1 MKVREIKDLLFEVD
15 NKELSSQIDNK
26 KLSSQVD
33 NPALLFNKL
42 LILQYICKFFQNQDL
57 TEQCKDKKGK
67 DKGKDKKD
75 EDVSKQEYIKS
86 FIETFNGKNPFDDL
100 EGKRPF
106 RPSELDCVIQESF
119 KLKTA
124 YRLVIGA
131 GYPSFIENGFLFHHV
146 YSIPYIPGETLKGLA
161 RAVFILSVAEAIKGE
176 TKPSKIEEVLSEEAE
191 KEISEEAKG
200 ILHQIPEKINIILD
214 NYTIENPVETF
225 RKIFGSK
232 ERRGQVI
239 FFDAYPVKFNPSEHF
254 EADIMNSHYG
264 DYYQSGK
271 APADWLSPNP
281 IHFLALKEGIV
292 FEFNL
297 GLAPLEPME
306 DNEEKLLLETARKL
320 LEVGLK
326 NFGVGN
332 KKRKGYGWFSDK
344 TVGR

>member
-1 MKVREIKDLLFEVD
+1 MKVREIKGFL
-15 NKELSSQIDNK
+15 
-26 KLSSQVD
+26 SQVD

-42 LILQYICKFFQNQDL
+42 LVLQY
-57 TEQCKDKKGK
+57 TEQISQSQDVRKIEYIRSFTEILKGK
-67 DKGKDKKD
+67 KPQKP
-75 EDVSKQEYIKS
+75 
-86 FIETFNGKNPFDDL
+86 T
-100 EGKRPF
+100 
-106 RPSELDCVIQESF
+106 ELDGIRQENF
-119 KLKTA
+119 RLKTA

-146 YSIPYIPGETLKGLA
+146 YGIPYIPGETLKGLA

-176 TKPSKIEEVLSEEAE
+176 TKLSKIEEELSEEVE
-191 KEISEEAKG
+191 GISY
-200 ILHQIPEKINIILD
+200 QIPKKINIILD
-214 NYTIENPVETF
+214 DYTIENPVETF

-232 ERRGQVI
+232 KRRGQVI
-239 FFDAYPVKFNPSEHF
+239 FFDAYPVEFKPSEHF

-306 DNEEKLLLETARKL
+306 DNEEKLLLATARRL
-320 LEVGLK
+320 LEVGLE

>member
-1 MKVREIKDLLFEVD
+1 MKVKQI
-15 NKELSSQIDNK
+15 KEL
-26 KLSSQVD
+26 LSQVD

-42 LILQYICKFFQNQDL
+42 LVLEYIDRFSQNQDL
-57 TEQCKDKKGK
+57 TEQGKDKKGK
-67 DKGKDKKD
+67 DKGKDKRD
-75 EDVSKQEYIKS
+75 EDVKKIDYINK
-86 FIETFNGKNPFDDL
+86 FKEKVQRPEPPPKV
-100 EGKRPF
+100 EGYATEKF
-106 RPSELDCVIQESF
+106 S
-119 KLKTA
+119 LKTA

-146 YSIPYIPGETLKGLA
+146 YGIPYIPGETLKGLA
-161 RAVFILSVAEAIKGE
+161 RTVFILSVAEAVKEE
-176 TKPSKIEEVLSEEAE
+176 TKLSKIEEELSEEAE
-191 KEISEEAKG
+191 GISQ
-200 ILHQIPEKINIILD
+200 QIPKKISIILD
-214 NYTIENPVETF
+214 NYTIENPAETF

-239 FFDAYPVKFNPSEHF
+239 FFDAYPVEFKPSEHF

-292 FEFNL
+292 FEFSL

-320 LEVGLK
+320 LKVGLE

>member
-1 MKVREIKDLLFEVD
+1 MKVRKIKELLFKID
-15 NKELSSQIDNK
+15 NKELSSNVDNK
-26 KLSSQVD
+26 KTSSQVD

-42 LILQYICKFFQNQDL
+42 LVLKHIDIISQNQDVG
-57 TEQCKDKKGK
+57 KGK
-67 DKGKDKKD
+67 
-75 EDVSKQEYIKS
+75 YIES

-106 RPSELDCVIQESF
+106 RPPELDCVIQESF

-146 YSIPYIPGETLKGLA
+146 YGIPYIPGETLKGLA
-161 RAVFILSVAEAIKGE
+161 RTVFILSVAEAIEGKFD
-176 TKPSKIEEVLSEEAE
+176 PSKIEEVLSEEAE
-191 KEISEEAKG
+191 KEISEKAKD

-214 NYTIENPVETF
+214 NHTIENPVETF

-232 ERRGQVI
+232 KRRGQVI
-239 FFDAYPVKFNPSEHF
+239 FFDAYPVDFNPSEHF

-271 APADWLSPNP
+271 APADWLNPNP

-292 FEFNL
+292 FEFSL

-306 DNEEKLLLETARKL
+306 DNEEKLLLATARRL

-326 NFGVGN
+326 SFGVGN

-344 TVGR
+344 TLGR

>member
-1 MKVREIKDLLFEVD
+1 MKVKQI
-15 NKELSSQIDNK
+15 KEL
-26 KLSSQVD
+26 LSQVD

-42 LILQYICKFFQNQDL
+42 LALQY
-57 TEQCKDKKGK
+57 TEQISQSQ
-67 DKGKDKKD
+67 
-75 EDVSKQEYIKS
+75 DVRKIEYIRS
-86 FIETFNGKNPFDDL
+86 FTKIL
-100 EGKRPF
+100 ERKEHSKPTK
-106 RPSELDCVIQESF
+106 LDGIRQESF
-119 KLKTA
+119 RLKTA

-131 GYPSFIENGFLFHHV
+131 GYPSFIENGFMFHHV
-146 YSIPYIPGETLKGLA
+146 YGIPYIPGETLKGLA
-161 RAVFILSVAEAIKGE
+161 RTVFILSVAEAVKEE
-176 TKPSKIEEVLSEEAE
+176 TKLSEIEEELSEEAE
-191 KEISEEAKG
+191 GISQ
-200 ILHQIPEKINIILD
+200 QIPKKISIILD
-214 NYTIENPVETF
+214 DYTIENPVETF

-232 ERRGQVI
+232 KRRGQVI
-239 FFDAYPVKFNPSEHF
+239 FFDAYPVEFNPSEHF

-292 FEFNL
+292 FEFSL

>member
-1 MKVREIKDLLFEVD
+1 MKVREIKRFL
-15 NKELSSQIDNK
+15 
-26 KLSSQVD
+26 SQVD

-42 LILQYICKFFQNQDL
+42 LILEFIDGFSQNQDL
-57 TEQCKDKKGK
+57 TEKGKDKKSR
-67 DKGKDKKD
+67 DKGKDKRD
-75 EDVSKQEYIKS
+75 EDVKKIDYINKFKEKVQRPEPPPKVEEYT
-86 FIETFNGKNPFDDL
+86 IEK
-100 EGKRPF
+100 F
-106 RPSELDCVIQESF
+106 R
-119 KLKTA
+119 LKTA

-131 GYPSFIENGFLFHHV
+131 GYPSFIENGFMFHHV
-146 YSIPYIPGETLKGLA
+146 YGIPYIPRETLKGLA
-161 RAVFILSVAEAIKGE
+161 RAVFILSVAEAIKG
-176 TKPSKIEEVLSEEAE
+176 KFDPSKIEEELSEEAE

-232 ERRGQVI
+232 KRRGQVI
-239 FFDAYPVKFNPSEHF
+239 FFDAYPVEFKPSEHF

-281 IHFLALKEGIV
+281 IHFLALKEGID

-306 DNEEKLLLETARKL
+306 DNEERLLLEIARRL
-320 LEVGLK
+320 LKVGLE

>member
-1 MKVREIKDLLFEVD
+1 MTVKKIKDLL
-15 NKELSSQIDNK
+15 
-26 KLSSQVD
+26 SQVD

-42 LILQYICKFFQNQDL
+42 LILEYIDDS
-57 TEQCKDKKGK
+57 TEQGKDKKGK
-67 DKGKDKKD
+67 DKGKDKRD
-75 EDVSKQEYIKS
+75 EDIKKIDYINK
-86 FIETFNGKNPFDDL
+86 FKEKVQ
-100 EGKRPF
+100 RPEPPPKVEDYIVEKF
-106 RPSELDCVIQESF
+106 R
-119 KLKTA
+119 LKTA

-146 YSIPYIPGETLKGLA
+146 YGIPYIPGETLKGLA
-161 RAVFILSVAEAIKGE
+161 RTVFILSVAEAIEGKFD
-176 TKPSKIEEVLSEEAE
+176 PSKIEEVLSEEAE
-191 KEISEEAKG
+191 KEISEKAKD

-214 NYTIENPVETF
+214 NHTIENPVETF

-232 ERRGQVI
+232 KRRGQVI
-239 FFDAYPVKFNPSEHF
+239 FFDAYPVDFNPSEHF

-271 APADWLSPNP
+271 APADWLNPNP

-292 FEFNL
+292 FEFSL

-306 DNEEKLLLETARKL
+306 DNEEKLLLATARRL

-326 NFGVGN
+326 SFGVGN

-344 TVGR
+344 TLGR

>member
-1 MKVREIKDLLFEVD
+1 MKVKGIKDLL
-15 NKELSSQIDNK
+15 
-26 KLSSQVD
+26 SQVD

-42 LILQYICKFFQNQDL
+42 LVLKY
-57 TEQCKDKKGK
+57 TEQISQSQDVKKREYIESFTEIFKGK
-67 DKGKDKKD
+67 
-75 EDVSKQEYIKS
+75 KS
-86 FIETFNGKNPFDDL
+86 PSPLKP
-100 EGKRPF
+100 EG
-106 RPSELDCVIQESF
+106 VIRESF
-119 KLKTA
+119 RLKTA

-131 GYPSFIENGFLFHHV
+131 GYPSFIENGFMFHHV
-146 YSIPYIPGETLKGLA
+146 YGIPYVPGETLKGLA
-161 RAVFILSVAEAIKGE
+161 RAVFILSMAEAIKGE
-176 TKPSKIEEVLSEEAE
+176 TKLSKIEEELSEEVE
-191 KEISEEAKG
+191 GISY
-200 ILHQIPEKINIILD
+200 QIPKKINIILD

-239 FFDAYPVKFNPSEHF
+239 FFDAYPVEFKPSEHF

-271 APADWLSPNP
+271 APADWLNPNP

-292 FEFNL
+292 FEFSL

-306 DNEEKLLLETARKL
+306 DNEEKLLLATAKKL

>member
-1 MKVREIKDLLFEVD
+1 MKVKEIKDLL
-15 NKELSSQIDNK
+15 
-26 KLSSQVD
+26 SQVD

-42 LILQYICKFFQNQDL
+42 LVLRY
-57 TEQCKDKKGK
+57 TEQISQGQDVRKIEYIRSFTEILKGK
-67 DKGKDKKD
+67 KPQKPP
-75 EDVSKQEYIKS
+75 E
-86 FIETFNGKNPFDDL
+86 L
-100 EGKRPF
+100 EGVKQDSF
-106 RPSELDCVIQESF
+106 R
-119 KLKTA
+119 LKTA

-131 GYPSFIENGFLFHHV
+131 GYPSFIENGFMFHHV
-146 YSIPYIPGETLKGLA
+146 YGIPYIPGETLKGLA
-161 RAVFILSVAEAIKGE
+161 RAVFIFSVAEAIKGE
-176 TKPSKIEEVLSEEAE
+176 TKLSKIEEGLSEEAE
-191 KEISEEAKG
+191 GISY
-200 ILHQIPEKINIILD
+200 QIPEKINIILD

-232 ERRGQVI
+232 KRRGQVI

-271 APADWLSPNP
+271 APADWLNPNP

>member
-1 MKVREIKDLLFEVD
+1 MRVKEIKDLLS
-15 NKELSSQIDNK
+15 K
-26 KLSSQVD
+26 VD

-67 DKGKDKKD
+67 DKGKDKRD
-75 EDVSKQEYIKS
+75 EDVEKLKYIDEFKKKIRKEPIPLPKVEGYA
-86 FIETFNGKNPFDDL
+86 IEK
-100 EGKRPF
+100 F
-106 RPSELDCVIQESF
+106 R
-119 KLKTA
+119 LKTA

-146 YSIPYIPGETLKGLA
+146 YGIPYIPGETLKGLA

-176 TKPSKIEEVLSEEAE
+176 TKLSKIEEELSEEAE
-191 KEISEEAKG
+191 GISQ
-200 ILHQIPEKINIILD
+200 QIPKKISIILD
-214 NYTIENPVETF
+214 DYTIENPVETF

-232 ERRGQVI
+232 KRRGQVI
-239 FFDAYPVKFNPSEHF
+239 FFDAYPVDFDPSKYF

-271 APADWLSPNP
+271 APADWLNPNP
-281 IHFLALKEGIV
+281 IHFLALKEGIF
-292 FEFNL
+292 FEFSL
-297 GLAPLEPME
+297 GLAPFEPME

-332 KKRKGYGWFSDK
+332 KKRKGYGWFK
-344 TVGR
+344 

>member
-1 MKVREIKDLLFEVD
+1 MKVREIKELLFEVD
-15 NKELSSQIDNK
+15 NKEHSSNVDNK
-26 KLSSQVD
+26 KSSPQVD

-42 LILQYICKFFQNQDL
+42 LILEFVDGSSQNQNL
-57 TEQCKDKKGK
+57 TEKDKDKKGK
-67 DKGKDKKD
+67 DKGKDKRD
-75 EDVSKQEYIKS
+75 EDVKKLDYIDEFKKKIRKEPIPLPKVES
-86 FIETFNGKNPFDDL
+86 YAIEK
-100 EGKRPF
+100 F
-106 RPSELDCVIQESF
+106 R
-119 KLKTA
+119 LKTA

-146 YSIPYIPGETLKGLA
+146 YGIPYIPGETLKGLA
-161 RAVFILSVAEAIKGE
+161 RAVFILSVAEAIKG
-176 TKPSKIEEVLSEEAE
+176 KFDPSKIEEGLSEEAE

-214 NYTIENPVETF
+214 DYTIENPVETF
-225 RKIFGSK
+225 RKIFGFK
-232 ERRGQVI
+232 KRRGQVI
-239 FFDAYPVKFNPSEHF
+239 FFDAYPVDFNPSEHF

-264 DYYQSGK
+264 EYYQSGK

-306 DNEEKLLLETARKL
+306 DNEEKLLLETAKKL

-332 KKRKGYGWFSDK
+332 KKRKGYGWFK
-344 TVGR
+344 

>member
-1 MKVREIKDLLFEVD
+1 MKVREIKDLLF
-15 NKELSSQIDNK
+15 
-26 KLSSQVD
+26 KLD

-42 LILQYICKFFQNQDL
+42 LILEY
-57 TEQCKDKKGK
+57 TEQIPRGQDVRRIEYIRSFTEILKGK
-67 DKGKDKKD
+67 KPPSPPK
-75 EDVSKQEYIKS
+75 
-86 FIETFNGKNPFDDL
+86 P
-100 EGKRPF
+100 EG
-106 RPSELDCVIQESF
+106 VIRESF
-119 KLKTA
+119 RLKTA

-146 YSIPYIPGETLKGLA
+146 YGIPYIPGETLKGLA
-161 RAVFILSVAEAIKGE
+161 RAVFILSVAEALKGE
-176 TKPSKIEEVLSEEAE
+176 TKLSKIEEELSEEVE
-191 KEISEEAKG
+191 GISY
-200 ILHQIPEKINIILD
+200 HIPEKINIILD
-214 NYTIENPVETF
+214 NYTIEKPVETF

-232 ERRGQVI
+232 KRRGQVI
-239 FFDAYPVKFNPSEHF
+239 FFDAYPVDFNPSEHF

-271 APADWLSPNP
+271 APADWLNPNP
-281 IHFLALKEGIV
+281 IHFLALKEGID

-332 KKRKGYGWFSDK
+332 KKRKGYGWFSGK

>member
-1 MKVREIKDLLFEVD
+1 MKVREIKRFL
-15 NKELSSQIDNK
+15 
-26 KLSSQVD
+26 SQVD

-42 LILQYICKFFQNQDL
+42 LILEFIDGFSQNQNL
-57 TEQCKDKKGK
+57 TEKGKDKKGK
-67 DKGKDKKD
+67 DKGKDKRD
-75 EDVSKQEYIKS
+75 EDVKKLKYIDEFKKKIRKEPIPLPEVEDYI
-86 FIETFNGKNPFDDL
+86 IEK
-100 EGKRPF
+100 F
-106 RPSELDCVIQESF
+106 R
-119 KLKTA
+119 LKTA

-146 YSIPYIPGETLKGLA
+146 YGIPYIPGETLKGLA
-161 RAVFILSVAEAIKGE
+161 RAVFILSVVEAMKG
-176 TKPSKIEEVLSEEAE
+176 KFDPSKIEEVLSEEAE
-191 KEISEEAKG
+191 EEISEKAKG
-200 ILHQIPEKINIILD
+200 ILYQIPDRINIILD

-254 EADIMNSHYG
+254 EADIMNPHYG
-264 DYYQSGK
+264 RYYQSQSEK
-271 APADWLSPNP
+271 EAPADWLSPTP
-281 IHFLALKEGIV
+281 IHFLALKEGID

-306 DNEEKLLLETARKL
+306 DDEEKLLLETARKL
-320 LEVGLK
+320 LEVGLE

>member
-1 MKVREIKDLLFEVD
+1 MRVKEIKDLLFKVD
-15 NKELSSQIDNK
+15 NKELSSNVDNK
-26 KLSSQVD
+26 KSSSQVD

-75 EDVSKQEYIKS
+75 EDVSKKEYIKS
-86 FIETFNGKNPFDDL
+86 FTEILKGKKPPPPPEL
-100 EGKRPF
+100 EGVK
-106 RPSELDCVIQESF
+106 QESF
-119 KLKTA
+119 RLKTA

-146 YSIPYIPGETLKGLA
+146 YGIPYIPGETLKGLA

-176 TKPSKIEEVLSEEAE
+176 TKLSKIEEGLSEEAE

-239 FFDAYPVKFNPSEHF
+239 FFDAYPVDFNPSEHF
-254 EADIMNSHYG
+254 EADIMN
-264 DYYQSGK
+264 
-271 APADWLSPNP
+271 PITETITNPNQ
-281 IHFLALKEGIV
+281 
-292 FEFNL
+292 
-297 GLAPLEPME
+297 
-306 DNEEKLLLETARKL
+306 
-320 LEVGLK
+320 
-326 NFGVGN
+326 
-332 KKRKGYGWFSDK
+332 
-344 TVGR
+344 

>member
-1 MKVREIKDLLFEVD
+1 MKVKQIKGSL
-15 NKELSSQIDNK
+15 
-26 KLSSQVD
+26 SQVD

-42 LILQYICKFFQNQDL
+42 LVFQYAEQISQNQDVRKIEYIRFF
-57 TEQCKDKKGK
+57 TEILKGK
-67 DKGKDKKD
+67 KPQKPP
-75 EDVSKQEYIKS
+75 E
-86 FIETFNGKNPFDDL
+86 L
-100 EGKRPF
+100 EGVKQDSF
-106 RPSELDCVIQESF
+106 R
-119 KLKTA
+119 LKTA

-146 YSIPYIPGETLKGLA
+146 YGIPYIPGETLKGLA
-161 RAVFILSVAEAIKGE
+161 RAVFILSVAEAVKEE
-176 TKPSKIEEVLSEEAE
+176 TKLSNIEKELSEEVE
-191 KEISEEAKG
+191 GISY
-200 ILHQIPEKINIILD
+200 QIPKKINIILD
-214 NYTIENPVETF
+214 NYIIENPVETF

-239 FFDAYPVKFNPSEHF
+239 FFDAYPVDFNPSEHF

-306 DNEEKLLLETARKL
+306 DNEEKLLLETAKRL
-320 LEVGLK
+320 LKVGLE

-332 KKRKGYGWFSDK
+332 KKRKGYGWFK
-344 TVGR
+344 

>member
-1 MKVREIKDLLFEVD
+1 MKVRQI
-15 NKELSSQIDNK
+15 KEL
-26 KLSSQVD
+26 LSKVD

-67 DKGKDKKD
+67 DKGKDKRD
-75 EDVSKQEYIKS
+75 EDVEKLKYIDEFKKKIRKEPIPLPKVEGYA
-86 FIETFNGKNPFDDL
+86 IEK
-100 EGKRPF
+100 F
-106 RPSELDCVIQESF
+106 R
-119 KLKTA
+119 LKTA

-146 YSIPYIPGETLKGLA
+146 YGIPYIPGETLKGLA

-176 TKPSKIEEVLSEEAE
+176 TKLSKIEEELSEEAE
-191 KEISEEAKG
+191 GISQ
-200 ILHQIPEKINIILD
+200 QIPKKISIILD
-214 NYTIENPVETF
+214 DYTIENPVETF

-232 ERRGQVI
+232 KRRGQVI

-281 IHFLALKEGIV
+281 IHFLALKEGID
-292 FEFNL
+292 FEFSL

-306 DNEEKLLLETARKL
+306 DNEEKLLLETARRL

>member
-1 MKVREIKDLLFEVD
+1 MKVKKIKDLL
-15 NKELSSQIDNK
+15 
-26 KLSSQVD
+26 SQVD

-42 LILQYICKFFQNQDL
+42 LVLQY
-57 TEQCKDKKGK
+57 TEQISQSQDVRKIEYIRSFTEILKGK
-67 DKGKDKKD
+67 KPQKPP
-75 EDVSKQEYIKS
+75 E
-86 FIETFNGKNPFDDL
+86 L
-100 EGKRPF
+100 EGVKQDSF
-106 RPSELDCVIQESF
+106 R
-119 KLKTA
+119 LKTA

-131 GYPSFIENGFLFHHV
+131 GYPSFIENGFMFHHV
-146 YSIPYIPGETLKGLA
+146 YGIPYIPGETLKGLA
-161 RAVFILSVAEAIKGE
+161 RTVFILSVAEAIKGE
-176 TKPSKIEEVLSEEAE
+176 TKLSKIEEGLSEEAE
-191 KEISEEAKG
+191 GISY
-200 ILHQIPEKINIILD
+200 QTPEKINIILD
-214 NYTIENPVETF
+214 NYTIDNPVETF

-232 ERRGQVI
+232 KRRGQVI
-239 FFDAYPVKFNPSEHF
+239 FFDAYPVDFKPSEHF

-297 GLAPLEPME
+297 GLAPLEQME

-332 KKRKGYGWFSDK
+332 KKRKGYGWFK
-344 TVGR
+344 

>member
-1 MKVREIKDLLFEVD
+1 MKVRQIKDLLFKVD
-15 NKELSSQIDNK
+15 NKELSSNVDNK
-26 KLSSQVD
+26 KTSSQVD

-86 FIETFNGKNPFDDL
+86 FIETFNGKNPFDDF

-106 RPSELDCVIQESF
+106 QPPELEGISQESF
-119 KLKTA
+119 RLKTA

-146 YSIPYIPGETLKGLA
+146 YGIPYIPGETLKGLA
-161 RAVFILSVAEAIKGE
+161 RAVFILSVVEAMKG
-176 TKPSKIEEVLSEEAE
+176 KFDPSKIEEVLSEEAE

-232 ERRGQVI
+232 ERIGQVI
-239 FFDAYPVKFNPSEHF
+239 FFDAYPVDFNPSEHF

-271 APADWLSPNP
+271 APTDWLNPNP
-281 IHFLALKEGIV
+281 IHFLALKEGIL

-297 GLAPLEPME
+297 GLAPLEPLE
-306 DNEEKLLLETARKL
+306 DNEEKLLLETARRL

-332 KKRKGYGWFSDK
+332 KKRKGYGCFSDK

>member
-1 MKVREIKDLLFEVD
+1 MKVKQIKGLL
-15 NKELSSQIDNK
+15 
-26 KLSSQVD
+26 SQVD

-42 LILQYICKFFQNQDL
+42 LVLQYAEQISQNQDVR
-57 TEQCKDKKGK
+57 KI
-67 DKGKDKKD
+67 
-75 EDVSKQEYIKS
+75 EYIRSFTEILKGTKS
-86 FIETFNGKNPFDDL
+86 QK
-100 EGKRPF
+100 
-106 RPSELDCVIQESF
+106 PSELEGVKQESF
-119 KLKTA
+119 RLKTA

-146 YSIPYIPGETLKGLA
+146 YGIPYIPGETLKGLA
-161 RAVFILSVAEAIKGE
+161 RTVFILSVAEAIKEE
-176 TKPSKIEEVLSEEAE
+176 TKLSNIEKELSEEVE
-191 KEISEEAKG
+191 GISY
-200 ILHQIPEKINIILD
+200 QIPKKINVILD
-214 NYTIENPVETF
+214 DYTIEDPVETF

-232 ERRGQVI
+232 KRRGQVI
-239 FFDAYPVKFNPSEHF
+239 FFDAYPVRFNPSEHF

-264 DYYQSGK
+264 EYYQSGK

-281 IHFLALKEGIV
+281 IHFLALREGID

-306 DNEEKLLLETARKL
+306 DNEEKLLLVTARKL

-344 TVGR
+344 TLGR

>member
-1 MKVREIKDLLFEVD
+1 MKVKKIKDLL
-15 NKELSSQIDNK
+15 
-26 KLSSQVD
+26 SQVD

-42 LILQYICKFFQNQDL
+42 LILEYICKFFQNQDL

-67 DKGKDKKD
+67 DKGKDKRD

-86 FIETFNGKNPFDDL
+86 FTGIFKKKDHSDDL
-100 EGKRPF
+100 EGKRF
-106 RPSELDCVIQESF
+106 FQPSELDCVIQESF

-146 YSIPYIPGETLKGLA
+146 YGIPYIPGETLKGLA
-161 RAVFILSVAEAIKGE
+161 RTLFILSVAEAIEGKFD
-176 TKPSKIEEVLSEEAE
+176 PSKIEEVLSEEA
-191 KEISEEAKG
+191 KG
-200 ILHQIPEKINIILD
+200 ILYQIPEKINIILD

-254 EADIMNSHYG
+254 EADIMNPHYG
-264 DYYQSGK
+264 RYYQADE
-271 APADWLSPNP
+271 APADWLSPTP
-281 IHFLALKEGIV
+281 IHFLALKKGIV

-332 KKRKGYGWFSDK
+332 KKRKGYGWFK
-344 TVGR
+344 

>member
-1 MKVREIKDLLFEVD
+1 MKVKEIKDLLFKVD
-15 NKELSSQIDNK
+15 NKKHSSN
-26 KLSSQVD
+26 VD

-75 EDVSKQEYIKS
+75 EDVEKLKYIDEFKKKIRKEPIPLPEVEDCI
-86 FIETFNGKNPFDDL
+86 IEK
-100 EGKRPF
+100 F
-106 RPSELDCVIQESF
+106 R
-119 KLKTA
+119 LKTA

-146 YSIPYIPGETLKGLA
+146 YGIPYIPGETLKGLA
-161 RAVFILSVAEAIKGE
+161 RAVFILSVAEAVKEE
-176 TKPSKIEEVLSEEAE
+176 TKLSKIEEKLSEEVE
-191 KEISEEAKG
+191 GISY
-200 ILHQIPEKINIILD
+200 QIPKKINIILD

-232 ERRGQVI
+232 KRRGQVI
-239 FFDAYPVKFNPSEHF
+239 FFDAYPVDFDPSEHF

-281 IHFLALKEGIV
+281 IHFLALKEGII
-292 FEFNL
+292 FEFSL

-306 DNEEKLLLETARKL
+306 DSEEKLLLETAKKL
-320 LEVGLK
+320 LEVGLE

-344 TVGR
+344 T

>member
-1 MKVREIKDLLFEVD
+1 MKVRQI
-15 NKELSSQIDNK
+15 KEL
-26 KLSSQVD
+26 LSQVD

-42 LILQYICKFFQNQDL
+42 LVLQY
-57 TEQCKDKKGK
+57 TEQISQSQDVRKIEYIISFTEILKGK
-67 DKGKDKKD
+67 KPQKPP
-75 EDVSKQEYIKS
+75 E
-86 FIETFNGKNPFDDL
+86 L
-100 EGKRPF
+100 EGVKQDSF
-106 RPSELDCVIQESF
+106 R
-119 KLKTA
+119 LKTA

-131 GYPSFIENGFLFHHV
+131 GYPSFIENGFMFHHV
-146 YSIPYIPGETLKGLA
+146 YGIPYIPGETLKGLA
-161 RAVFILSVAEAIKGE
+161 RAVFILSVAEAIKG
-176 TKPSKIEEVLSEEAE
+176 KFDPSKIEEGLSEEAE
-191 KEISEEAKG
+191 VISY
-200 ILHQIPEKINIILD
+200 QIPEKINIILD

-232 ERRGQVI
+232 KRRGQVI
-239 FFDAYPVKFNPSEHF
+239 FFDAYPVEFKPSEHF

-281 IHFLALKEGIV
+281 IHFLALKEGID
-292 FEFNL
+292 FEFSL